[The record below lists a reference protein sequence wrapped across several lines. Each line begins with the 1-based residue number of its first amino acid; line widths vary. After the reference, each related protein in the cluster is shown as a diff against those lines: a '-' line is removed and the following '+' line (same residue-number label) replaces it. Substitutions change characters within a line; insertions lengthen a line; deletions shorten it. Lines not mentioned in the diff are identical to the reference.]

1 MKQEI
6 FEQLKRELCAC
17 RLCEGKFDHEPRAIF
32 QGAQDANIM
41 QISQA
46 PSIHVH
52 NSGLPFHDASGKS
65 CAGNGIKSMMHS
77 FMMSITSISLPWDT
91 AIRGKGKQGDKK
103 PPRICARTWLMRE
116 LDAVDNQLYIIIG
129 AMAAKELFPERSFE
143 ELVFHDQQLRGKPA
157 LVLPHPSPLNVR
169 WMKEHPQFEADRLLH
184 IRKLIHRALQL

>member
-52 NSGLPFHDASGKS
+52 NSGLPFHDASGKKLRREWYQIDD
-65 CAGNGIKSMMHS
+65 AQ

-91 AIRGKGKQGDKK
+91 AIRERGNREIKSLPESVPEPGLCVSLTRWIISCISSSGQWPQGSCFLNEALRSSYFTISSCVESRLWCC
-103 PPRICARTWLMRE
+103 RI
-116 LDAVDNQLYIIIG
+116 
-129 AMAAKELFPERSFE
+129 
-143 ELVFHDQQLRGKPA
+143 H
-157 LVLPHPSPLNVR
+157 
-169 WMKEHPQFEADRLLH
+169 LH
-184 IRKLIHRALQL
+184 SMYAG

>member
-52 NSGLPFHDASGKS
+52 NSGLPFHDASGKKLRREWYQIDD
-65 CAGNGIKSMMHS
+65 AQFYDEHNFYIASMGHCY
-77 FMMSITSISLPWDT
+77 P
-91 AIRGKGKQGDKK
+91 GKGKQGDKK

-116 LDAVDNQLYIIIG
+116 LDAVDNSSSGQWPQRSC
-129 AMAAKELFPERSFE
+129 FPNEALRSSYFTISSCVE
-143 ELVFHDQQLRGKPA
+143 
-157 LVLPHPSPLNVR
+157 S
-169 WMKEHPQFEADRLLH
+169 RLWCCRIHLH
-184 IRKLIHRALQL
+184 SMYAG

>member
-52 NSGLPFHDASGKS
+52 NSGLPFHDASGKKLRREWYQIDDAQFYDEHNFYIAS
-65 CAGNGIKSMMHS
+65 MGHCREIKSLPESVPEPGLCVSLTRWIISCISSSGQWPQRSCFPNEALRSSYFTISSCVESRLWCCRIHLHS
-77 FMMSITSISLPWDT
+77 MY
-91 AIRGKGKQGDKK
+91 AG
-103 PPRICARTWLMRE
+103 
-116 LDAVDNQLYIIIG
+116 
-129 AMAAKELFPERSFE
+129 
-143 ELVFHDQQLRGKPA
+143 
-157 LVLPHPSPLNVR
+157 
-169 WMKEHPQFEADRLLH
+169 
-184 IRKLIHRALQL
+184 

>member
-52 NSGLPFHDASGKS
+52 NSGLPFHDASGKKLRR
-65 CAGNGIKSMMHS
+65 NGIKSMMRS

-91 AIRGKGKQGDKK
+91 AIRERGNREIKSLPESVPEPGLCVSLTRWIISCISSSGQW
-103 PPRICARTWLMRE
+103 PQRSCFPNEALRSSYFTISSCVESRLWCCRI
-116 LDAVDNQLYIIIG
+116 
-129 AMAAKELFPERSFE
+129 
-143 ELVFHDQQLRGKPA
+143 H
-157 LVLPHPSPLNVR
+157 
-169 WMKEHPQFEADRLLH
+169 LH
-184 IRKLIHRALQL
+184 SMYAG